1 MRLILGIVIGGAL
14 TVGGLRRRCA
24 VERRNQA
31 DGELGRGRQEPR
43 RRDRARARGLEE
55 DCRMNVFENAC

>member
-14 TVGGLRRRCA
+14 TVGGAYL
-24 VERRNQA
+24 ERRNQA

-55 DCRMNVFENAC
+55 DCRMTVFESAC